1 MRCAQKHTR
10 TRYNEERKEASGSDR
25 RYAQPSNAARR
36 GGKYEGPFPFLS
48 VSSRLGPAVLAG
60 RNLSTPGEPRHLRF
74 STSSGPSVL
83 FRDRGPGGRE
93 ARPAPSPGQSQ
104 PRARPPAKTR
114 EESKEKKG
122 RGAARDNSGAE
133 AGARGAAGAGR
144 DGGTAGGRAASYPAR
159 SLCWGSSWR
168 RRSWQ
173 PPGPYMLGSEGDSRR
188 PKEGPT
194 GGSALP
200 RRIPNVPTADGP
212 KLSFRDRRGGGSGGG
227 ERATRRRR
235 LKI

>member
-144 DGGTAGGRAASYPAR
+144 DGGTAGGRA
-159 SLCWGSSWR
+159 GGR
-168 RRSWQ
+168 RRTLQGASAGD
-173 PPGPYMLGSEGDSRR
+173 PHGAGVHGSRPGPTCWARR
-188 PKEGPT
+188 GIPAGPRRVRPAAPRFR
-194 GGSALP
+194 GGSLTSQP
-200 RRIPNVPTADGP
+200 RTGP
-212 KLSFRDRRGGGSGGG
+212 S
-227 ERATRRRR
+227 
-235 LKI
+235 